1 MKGYVNNIYKVEDF
15 EGAFVNFVGGIGPFG
30 SSASL
35 GYNKDNQVYIVSAS
49 NVAQQLFAGV
59 GLSIQYFISLTPEWV
74 SGEAPIRWGTTIYD
88 WALNNDYP
96 QEV

>member
-35 GYNKDNQVYIVSAS
+35 GYNKDSQVYIVSAS